1 MEQHLPIA
9 EGKISFMLF
18 FNSFLDVEMSDNLV
32 NFSSEDNSMQIDD
45 RKRICTERSGS
56 DETMSLSQVSNA
68 LEEEP
73 KKPLNLSGIQN
84 FKPTQLEIIEEGEFI
99 WDFNNFNENSE
110 SPIFTIGGTPWKIK
124 ASFIEKSSGN
134 KYLGLHLEVAD
145 AKKRQDKNWA
155 VCAEFIL
162 GAFNPNPIFP
172 PPAASPAPSLNST
185 STLSNMFSPLR
196 GSSTTSLKASA
207 LAAAKEQKEAI
218 NGHSN
223 YVFHRFCADEADWGF
238 NQFCP
243 VNAFKNGIPE
253 LGTVPLTNSDGL
265 TCLIVKIRVVKDSTG
280 VLWHNFS
287 NYDSKAVTGFVGLL
301 NQGATCYMNS
311 FVQSIFLTNAFRSAV
326 YKIPTENVSPTSS
339 IPLALQRIF
348 YKLQTSQQPPS
359 TIEMTKSFGWDTTE
373 SFMQHDVQ
381 EFSRVLMD
389 DLENKM
395 KGTEVE
401 GTVEKLFRGKLKNV
415 LKCTQV
421 NYESV
426 REEFFYDLQLTIK
439 GYKDLKESFERYV
452 AAEMLCGDNQYRTDD
467 FGFQDAK
474 KFVTFEHFPPVLHV
488 HLERYAFDMMAE
500 ATVKIHDRFEFPSE
514 IALDPYLSETS
525 PDRHNSQEYWLHSVL
540 VHAGDG
546 HGGHYFV
553 YIRHPSKPDCWYKF
567 DDTKVTPCTEREAL
581 DENFGGY
588 EAVSSEEAME
598 LQRSTGVRPYRYKK
612 FTSAYL
618 LVYIRKS
625 ELDTILAPVEESS
638 IPEYLVERIK
648 ADDMAEARRR
658 HERQQQYLN
667 MNLTIL
673 TESSLKSYSGAD
685 LLDPESDENVFKV
698 KRDILVQELCEE
710 VLNDL
715 VKDPEYSSCDGIE
728 CYSLVSRRNKTI
740 RTDALMDD
748 LDTRTVGSLS
758 TRMSTGPASVFIRL
772 TDSSAE
778 LSGDLW
784 RQPMSEGRVLIFFKW
799 YDPVADNLMVLG
811 SMPINRHQIISSV
824 EPLIRLKLKQLEID
838 FEGELTYY
846 EVKERTRV
854 FYLVNHFIFFL
865 GI

>member
-1 MEQHLPIA
+1 MVKKHIKIKFPIV
-9 EGKISFMLF
+9 
-18 FNSFLDVEMSDNLV
+18 LDVEMSDNLV
-32 NFSSEDNSMQIDD
+32 PAVYDENLMQIDD

-73 KKPLNLSGIQN
+73 KKPSNLSGILN

-99 WDFNNFNENSE
+99 WEINNSTENCE
-110 SPIFTIGGTPWKIK
+110 SPIFVIGGTPWKIK
-124 ASFIEKSSGN
+124 ASVNEKASGN
-134 KYLGLHLEVAD
+134 KYFGLHLEVTD
-145 AKKRQDKNWA
+145 AAERQDKNWA

-172 PPAASPAPSLNST
+172 PPSPSPALSMTSS

-196 GSSTTSLKASA
+196 GNSTNSLKYA
-207 LAAAKEQKEAI
+207 LKEQKEAI

-223 YVFHRFCADEADWGF
+223 YVFHRFCADECDWGF
-238 NQFCP
+238 SQFCSL
-243 VNAFKNGIPE
+243 NAFKTGIPE
-253 LGTVPLTNSDGL
+253 HGVIPLANSEGS
-265 TCLIVKIRVVKDSTG
+265 TCLIAKVRIVKDSTG

-311 FVQSIFLTNAFRSAV
+311 FVQSIFLTNEFRSAV

-339 IPLALQRIF
+339 IPLALQKIF

-401 GTVEKLFRGKLKNV
+401 GTVERLFRGKLKNV

-421 NYESV
+421 DYESV

-467 FGFQDAK
+467 FGLQDAK
-474 KFVTFEHFPPVLHV
+474 KFASFEHFPPVLHI

-525 PDRHNSQEYWLHSVL
+525 PDKENSQEYWLHSVL

-625 ELDTILAPVEESS
+625 ELDTVLAPMEESN
-638 IPEYLVERIK
+638 IPEYLVERIN
-648 ADDMAEARRR
+648 ADDIAEARRR
-658 HERQQQYLN
+658 HERQQQFLN
-667 MNLTIL
+667 VEINVL
-673 TESSLKSYSGAD
+673 TEFFMKNYSGAD
-685 LLDPESDENVFKV
+685 LFDPESRENVFKV
-698 KRDILVQELCEE
+698 KRDISIQEVCEE
-710 VLNDL
+710 ILTDFSS
-715 VKDPEYSSCDGIE
+715 KEAEYSSCDGIE
-728 CYSLVSRRNKTI
+728 CYFLVCRRNKTI

-748 LDTRTVGSLS
+748 LENRTIGSLS
-758 TRMSTGPASVFIRL
+758 TRMSTGPTSIFVRL

-784 RQPMSEGRVLIFFKW
+784 RQPLTEGKSLIFFKW
-799 YDPVADNLMVLG
+799 YDPVEDKLMILG
-811 SMPINRHQIISSV
+811 SMPIVREQSISSV
-824 EPLIRLKLKQLEID
+824 EPLIRLKLNQFGID
-838 FEGELTYY
+838 FDGEFSYF
-846 EVKERTRV
+846 EVNKR
-854 FYLVNHFIFFL
+854 
-865 GI
+865 

>member
-1 MEQHLPIA
+1 
-9 EGKISFMLF
+9 
-18 FNSFLDVEMSDNLV
+18 MSDNSVAMVSDENL
-32 NFSSEDNSMQIDD
+32 MQIDD
-45 RKRICTERSGS
+45 RKRICTERSS
-56 DETMSLSQVSNA
+56 SEETMSLSQVSNA
-68 LEEEP
+68 LDNSSNSSSVSVGKRLE
-73 KKPLNLSGIQN
+73 NLTGIHN

-99 WDFNNFNENSE
+99 WEFDNFNEKFNE
-110 SPIFTIGGTPWKIK
+110 SPIFVIGGTPWKIK
-124 ASFIEKSSGN
+124 SSITDKASGG
-134 KYLGLHLEVAD
+134 KYFGLHLEVAD
-145 AKKRQDKNWA
+145 VSKRNNKNWA

-162 GAFNPNPIFP
+162 GIFNPNPEDVTAAT
-172 PPAASPAPSLNST
+172 PAVASPAAKTGPS
-185 STLSNMFSPLR
+185 LSNMFSPLR
-196 GSSTTSLKASA
+196 SSSSLKIAP
-207 LAAAKEQKEAI
+207 KEQKEAI

-223 YVFHRFCADEADWGF
+223 YVFHRFSSEAADWGF
-238 NQFCP
+238 GQFCSF
-243 VNAFKNGIPE
+243 NAFKSGVPETGVIP
-253 LGTVPLTNSDGL
+253 LANSEGS
-265 TCLIVKIRVVKDSTG
+265 TRIIAKVRVVKDSTG
-280 VLWHNFS
+280 VLWHNFT
-287 NYDSKAVTGFVGLL
+287 NYDSKATTGFVGLL

-311 FVQSIFLTNAFRSAV
+311 FVQSIFLTNEFRSAV

-348 YKLQTSQQPPS
+348 YKLETSQFPPS
-359 TIEMTKSFGWDTTE
+359 TTEMTKSFGWDTAE

-401 GTVEKLFRGKLKNV
+401 GTVERLFRGKLKNV

-421 NYESV
+421 DYESV

-467 FGFQDAK
+467 FGLQDAK
-474 KFVTFEHFPPVLHV
+474 KFVTFEHFPPVLHI

-525 PDRHNSQEYWLHSVL
+525 PDRNNPQDYWLHSVL

-625 ELDTILAPVEESS
+625 ELDTVMAPIEESS
-638 IPEYLVERIK
+638 IPEYLVARIK
-648 ADDMAEARRR
+648 SDDMAEARRR

-667 MNLTIL
+667 MDVTIV
-673 TESSLKSYSGAD
+673 TD
-685 LLDPESDENVFKV
+685 LSIRNYAGSDIFDPEANENVFKI
-698 KRDILVQELCEE
+698 KRDLAIQEICDEM
-710 VLNDL
+710 LNNLSKEDS
-715 VKDPEYSSCDGIE
+715 EYSGCDGVE
-728 CYSLVSRRNKTI
+728 CYTLSGRRNKTI
-740 RTDALMDD
+740 RTDAIIED
-748 LDTRTVGSLS
+748 LESRTIGSLS
-758 TRMSTGPASVFIRL
+758 SKLSTAAPSIYLRL
-772 TDSSAE
+772 IDSSAE

-784 RQPMSEGRVLIFFKW
+784 RQPLNADRILIFFKW
-799 YDPVADNLMVLG
+799 YDPVNDKLIILG
-811 SMPINRHQIISSV
+811 SMPIERDQSISSV
-824 EPLIRLKLKQLEID
+824 EPLIKIKLKQLDIESD
-838 FEGELTYY
+838 VEFSYY
-846 EVKERTRV
+846 EVLHN
-854 FYLVNHFIFFL
+854 YCL
-865 GI
+865 

>member
-1 MEQHLPIA
+1 
-9 EGKISFMLF
+9 
-18 FNSFLDVEMSDNLV
+18 MSNNLAP
-32 NFSSEDNSMQIDD
+32 STGDDNSIKIDD

-56 DETMSLSQVSNA
+56 DETMSLSQVSSA

-73 KKPLNLSGIQN
+73 KNKKSPNLSGVQK

-99 WDFNNFNENSE
+99 WDFNNFSENCE
-110 SPIFTIGGTPWKIK
+110 SPIFVIAGAPWKIK
-124 ASFIEKSSGN
+124 ASFPEKASGN

-145 AKKRQDKNWA
+145 AADRQDKNWA

-172 PPAASPAPSLNST
+172 PPPSPAPSITSTST

-196 GSSTTSLKASA
+196 GSNSTNSLKITA
-207 LAAAKEQKEAI
+207 AAAKEKKDPV

-238 NQFCP
+238 NRFCSLE
-243 VNAFKNGIPE
+243 AFKTGIPE
-253 LGTVPLTNSDGL
+253 LGVVPLANSDGS
-265 TCLIVKIRVVKDSTG
+265 TCLIARIRVVKDSTG
-280 VLWHNFS
+280 ILWHNFS
-287 NYDSKAVTGFVGLL
+287 NYDSKAVTGYVGLL

-311 FVQSIFLTNAFRSAV
+311 FVQSIFLTNEFRSAV

-395 KGTEVE
+395 KETEVE
-401 GTVEKLFRGKLKNV
+401 GTVERLFRGKLKNV

-421 NYESV
+421 DYESI

-452 AAEMLCGDNQYRTDD
+452 TAEMLCGDNQYRTDD
-467 FGFQDAK
+467 FGLQDAK
-474 KFVTFEHFPPVLHV
+474 KFVTFEHFPPVLHI

-525 PDRHNSQEYWLHSVL
+525 PDRQNSQEYWLHSVL

-567 DDTKVTPCTEREAL
+567 DDTKVIPCTEREAL

-598 LQRSTGVRPYRYKK
+598 LQRSTGFRPYRYKK

-625 ELDTILAPVEESS
+625 ELNTLLAPVEESS

-648 ADDMAEARRR
+648 SDDIAEARRR

-667 MNLTIL
+667 VKLTIL
-673 TESSLKSYSGAD
+673 TESSMRNYSGAD
-685 LLDPESDENVFKV
+685 LFDPESGDNTFKV
-698 KRDILVQELCEE
+698 KRDLSIQEVCEE
-710 VLNDL
+710 VLTDL
-715 VKDPEYSSCDGIE
+715 SKEPEYSSCDGIE

-748 LDTRTVGSLS
+748 LETRTVESLK
-758 TRMSTGPASVFIRL
+758 TRMSTGSTSIFIRL
-772 TDSSAE
+772 TSSSAE
-778 LSGDLW
+778 SSGDLW
-784 RQPMSEGRVLIFFKW
+784 HQPMSEDRALIFFKW
-799 YDPVADNLMVLG
+799 YDPVSDNLMTLG
-811 SMPINRHQIISSV
+811 SMPIDGYQPISSV
-824 EPLIRLKLKQLEID
+824 EPLIRLKLNHLRID
-838 FEGELTYY
+838 FDGELTYY
-846 EVKERTRV
+846 EVTR
-854 FYLVNHFIFFL
+854 
-865 GI
+865 